1 MRADRGET
9 MSYRYFYATAALVAL
24 GAVALL
30 APAPATGQALS
41 PAVKATT
48 TGKAYTPPRTPDGV
62 PDLQGVWTNNTVTPM
77 QRPKELAGKEFYT
90 EAELAD
96 VQKRERER
104 YAQDEA
110 DGLPAANHSG
120 IEGA

>member
-1 MRADRGET
+1 
-9 MSYRYFYATAALVAL
+9 MSYRCFRSMAALAAFGVA
-24 GAVALL
+24 VWL
-30 APAPATGQALS
+30 APAPAEGQALS
-41 PAVKATT
+41 PAVKAAP

-77 QRPKELAGKEFYT
+77 QRPKDLAGKEFYT

-110 DGLPAANHSG
+110 DGLPPANHSG
-120 IEGA
+120 V